1 MVSHGTDVQTDNDDG
16 NHCIMPHPMRAGHS
30 KSWMTPTLPAVA
42 YPKFM
47 PRVAGSSAESDD
59 QSGLWGGVHFPQMVV
74 LGRGY
79 TTKVIKGV
87 YRHKALKPGENV
99 NNTFLK

>member
-59 QSGLWGGVHFPQMVV
+59 QQWAV
-74 LGRGY
+74 GRG
-79 TTKVIKGV
+79 
-87 YRHKALKPGENV
+87 ALFTEGSSGEGLYN
-99 NNTFLK
+99 